1 MAKDLQNVGVI
12 VARFQIPELHDG
24 HKWLVEQVA
33 SRHHKVLLILGVHG
47 GVRTKKDPLTFR
59 ERKAMVE
66 QTFPNMPRLT
76 IKSLDDHPFSHEI
89 WSKQLDQLIGV
100 EYPGYGAVIYGARDS
115 IADPACKYPY
125 KGSFE
130 TELLDSPFTM
140 SGTELRRAV
149 EFPHTRDARA
159 AIIWD
164 QEHRYSYI
172 YSTSDLAIWDR
183 KTDRLLMTGKYTHS
197 GRLAFMGG
205 HVEKADHDAGTT
217 AIRERGEEILG
228 IMIGP
233 ITLLGNRT
241 VDDPRYRGTGDGVL
255 TNFYVAE
262 YLGGEPVAGDDV
274 DYVKWLNPEDFNTE
288 VVPWHQELGNM
299 FIEYRNKELREAA

>member
-1 MAKDLQNVGVI
+1 MTKDMQRVGVI

-24 HKWLVEQVA
+24 HKWLVREVLK
-33 SRHHKVLLILGVHG
+33 RHHKVLLVLGVHG
-47 GVRTKKDPLTFR
+47 GVRTKKDPLTYR
-59 ERKAMVE
+59 ERKMMVE
-66 QTFPNMPRLT
+66 QTFPDVRGLT

-89 WSKQLDQLIGV
+89 WSTRLDQLIGV

-115 IADPACKYPY
+115 IADPNCKYPY
-125 KGSFE
+125 KGTYE
-130 TELLDSPFTM
+130 TQLLDSPFTM

-164 QEHRYSYI
+164 QEHRYNYI

-183 KTDRLLMTGKYTHS
+183 KSDLVLLTGKNIHD
-197 GRLAFMGG
+197 GKLAFMGG

-217 AIRERGEEILG
+217 AIRERGEEIEG
-228 IMIGP
+228 ITIGP
-233 ITLLGNRT
+233 LTLLGNRT

-255 TNFYVAE
+255 TNFYVAD
-262 YLGGEPVAGDDV
+262 YQGGEPKAGDDV
-274 DYVKWLNPEDFNTE
+274 DYVEWKHWTDFID
-288 VVPWHQELGNM
+288 VMVPWHQELGNM
-299 FIEYRNKELREAA
+299 FIEYHNKELREAA